1 MSEKQKPVESLS
13 FEEAMEEIEQITGK
27 LTSGNLTLRDCV
39 DSYQRGV
46 ALVKRCR
53 DELQEA
59 REQIQV
65 LQADANPT
73 VAKDFVD
80 DEEDTL

>member
-13 FEEAMEEIEQITGK
+13 FEEAMEEIEQIAGR

-73 VAKDFVD
+73 AAKDFVD
-80 DEEDTL
+80 EEDTL

>member
-13 FEEAMEEIEQITGK
+13 FEEAMEEIEQIAGK

-73 VAKDFVD
+73 AAKVFVD
-80 DEEDTL
+80 EEVTL

>member
-13 FEEAMEEIEQITGK
+13 FEEAMEEIEQIAGK
-27 LTSGNLTLRDCV
+27 LTSGNLTLRYCV

-73 VAKDFVD
+73 AAKDFVD
-80 DEEDTL
+80 EEDTL

>member
-13 FEEAMEEIEQITGK
+13 FEEAMEEIEQIAGK

-39 DSYQRGV
+39 DSYRRGV

-73 VAKDFVD
+73 AAKDFVD
-80 DEEDTL
+80 EEDTL

>member
-13 FEEAMEEIEQITGK
+13 FEEAMEEIEQIAGK

-65 LQADANPT
+65 LQADAKT
-73 VAKDFVD
+73 KAEKEFV

>member
-13 FEEAMEEIEQITGK
+13 FEEAMEEIEQIAGK

-65 LQADANPT
+65 LQADTNPT
-73 VAKDFVD
+73 AAKDFVD
-80 DEEDTL
+80 EEDTL

>member
-13 FEEAMEEIEQITGK
+13 FEEAMEEIEQIAGK

-73 VAKDFVD
+73 AAKEFV

>member
-13 FEEAMEEIEQITGK
+13 FEEAMEEIEQIAGK

-39 DSYQRGV
+39 DGYQRGV

-73 VAKDFVD
+73 AAKDFVD
-80 DEEDTL
+80 EEDTL

>member
-1 MSEKQKPVESLS
+1 MAEKQKPGESVS
-13 FEEAMEEIEQITGK
+13 FEEAREEIEQIAGK

-73 VAKDFVD
+73 AAKDFVD
-80 DEEDTL
+80 EEDTL

>member
-13 FEEAMEEIEQITGK
+13 FEEAMEEIEQIAGK
-27 LTSGNLTLRDCV
+27 LTSGNLTLRGCV

-73 VAKDFVD
+73 AAKDFVD
-80 DEEDTL
+80 EEDTL

>member
-13 FEEAMEEIEQITGK
+13 FEEAMEEIEQIAGK

-73 VAKDFVD
+73 AAKEFG

>member
-1 MSEKQKPVESLS
+1 MS
-13 FEEAMEEIEQITGK
+13 FEEAMEEIEQIAGK

-73 VAKDFVD
+73 AAKDFVD
-80 DEEDTL
+80 EEDTL

>member
-13 FEEAMEEIEQITGK
+13 FEEAMEEIEQIAGK
-27 LTSGNLTLRDCV
+27 LTSGNLTLRDCG

-73 VAKDFVD
+73 AAKDFVD
-80 DEEDTL
+80 EEDTL

>member
-73 VAKDFVD
+73 AAKDFVD
-80 DEEDTL
+80 EEGTL

>member
-1 MSEKQKPVESLS
+1 MSEKQKPVELLS
-13 FEEAMEEIEQITGK
+13 FEEAMEEIEQIAGK

-73 VAKDFVD
+73 AAKDFVD
-80 DEEDTL
+80 EEDTL

>member
-13 FEEAMEEIEQITGK
+13 FEEAMEEIEQIAGK

-73 VAKDFVD
+73 AAKDFVD
-80 DEEDTL
+80 EEDTL

>member
-13 FEEAMEEIEQITGK
+13 FEEAMEEIEQIAGK

-65 LQADANPT
+65 LQADANST
-73 VAKDFVD
+73 AAKDFVD
-80 DEEDTL
+80 EEDTL

>member
-13 FEEAMEEIEQITGK
+13 FEEAMEEIEQIAGK

-73 VAKDFVD
+73 AAKDFVD
-80 DEEDTL
+80 EENTL

>member
-13 FEEAMEEIEQITGK
+13 FEEAMEEIEQIAGK

-65 LQADANPT
+65 LPADANPT
-73 VAKDFVD
+73 AAKDFVD
-80 DEEDTL
+80 EEDTL

>member
-13 FEEAMEEIEQITGK
+13 FEEAMEEIEQIAGK
-27 LTSGNLTLRDCV
+27 LTSGNLMLRDCV

-73 VAKDFVD
+73 AAKDFVD
-80 DEEDTL
+80 EEDTL

>member
-13 FEEAMEEIEQITGK
+13 FEEAMEEIEQIAGK

-73 VAKDFVD
+73 AANDFV